1 MAVKEYADLHINNSE
16 EVIELANKL
25 SSEGR
30 IDELKDLLKEVNN
43 EINRFPLDE
52 RSRDNQLSLLKSKHE
67 VESLIERNV
76 VPEPVIIEDETKKDK
91 PIEDLDLEKL
101 MANKDKFLIACV
113 VISVITS
120 NGFFLSALALERTM
134 NVMMHKINSDMND
147 ILVFKS

>member
-1 MAVKEYADLHINNSE
+1 MTMKEYAELHINNSE

-30 IDELKDLLKEVNN
+30 INELKDLLKEVNN

-52 RSRDNQLSLLKSKHE
+52 RSRDNQLSLLRSKHE

-76 VPEPVIIEDETKKDK
+76 VAEPITTEDETKKDR

-101 MANKDKFLIACV
+101 MANKDKFLIICV
-113 VISVITS
+113 VVSVIS
-120 NGFFLSALALERTM
+120 AIGFFKFGLNFLFAFLPLFF
-134 NVMMHKINSDMND
+134 
-147 ILVFKS
+147 FKSFKKK

>member
-76 VPEPVIIEDETKKDK
+76 VPEPIIIEDETIKDK
-91 PIEDLDLEKL
+91 PTEDLDLEKL
-101 MANKDKFLIACV
+101 MANKDKFLVACV
-113 VISVITS
+113 VISVIS
-120 NGFFLSALALERTM
+120 AIGFFKFGLNFLFAFLPLFF
-134 NVMMHKINSDMND
+134 
-147 ILVFKS
+147 FKGWKKK

>member
-1 MAVKEYADLHINNSE
+1 MSNFHINNSE
-16 EVIELANKL
+16 EVIEFAIKL

-30 IDELKDLLKEVNN
+30 IDELRVLLEEINT

-52 RSRDNQLSLLKSKHE
+52 RSEDNQLSLLKSKHE

-76 VPEPVIIEDETKKDK
+76 IVEPLVTEDETKEDK

-113 VISVITS
+113 VISVIS
-120 NGFFLSALALERTM
+120 AIGFFKFGLNFLFAFLPLFF
-134 NVMMHKINSDMND
+134 
-147 ILVFKS
+147 FKGWKKK

>member
-1 MAVKEYADLHINNSE
+1 MTIKEYADLHINNSE

-30 IDELKDLLKEVNN
+30 INELKDLLKEVNN
-43 EINRFPLDE
+43 EINRFPLHE
-52 RSRDNQLSLLKSKHE
+52 RSEDNQLSLLKSKHE

-76 VPEPVIIEDETKKDK
+76 ALEPIIAEDETKEGK

-113 VISVITS
+113 VISVISTI
-120 NGFFLSALALERTM
+120 GFLKFGWNFLFAFLPLFF
-134 NVMMHKINSDMND
+134 
-147 ILVFKS
+147 FKNWKS

>member
-1 MAVKEYADLHINNSE
+1 MSTLHINNSE
-16 EVIELANKL
+16 EVIEEANKL

-30 IDELKDLLKEVNN
+30 IDELKDLLKDINE

-52 RSRDNQLSLLKSKHE
+52 RSEDNQLSLLKSKHE

-76 VPEPVIIEDETKKDK
+76 VPERIIAEDDTKEDK

-113 VISVITS
+113 LISAIS
-120 NGFFLSALALERTM
+120 AIGFFKFGLNFLFAFLPLFF
-134 NVMMHKINSDMND
+134 
-147 ILVFKS
+147 FKGFKKK

>member
-1 MAVKEYADLHINNSE
+1 MSTLHINNSE
-16 EVIELANKL
+16 EVIEEANKL

-30 IDELKDLLKEVNN
+30 IDELKDLLKDINE

-52 RSRDNQLSLLKSKHE
+52 RSEDNQLSLLKSKHE

-76 VPEPVIIEDETKKDK
+76 VPERIIAEDDTKEDK

-113 VISVITS
+113 LISAIS
-120 NGFFLSALALERTM
+120 AIGFFKFGLNFLFAFLPLFF
-134 NVMMHKINSDMND
+134 
-147 ILVFKS
+147 FKGSKKK

>member
-1 MAVKEYADLHINNSE
+1 MADLHINNSD
-16 EVIELANKL
+16 EVIELANKF

-30 IDELKDLLKEVNN
+30 IDELKELLDKVND

-52 RSRDNQLSLLKSKHE
+52 RSEDNQLSLLRSKHE

-76 VPEPVIIEDETKKDK
+76 VVEPIVTENKTNKEK

-113 VISVITS
+113 VISVIS
-120 NGFFLSALALERTM
+120 AIGFFKFGLNFLFAFLPLFF
-134 NVMMHKINSDMND
+134 
-147 ILVFKS
+147 FKRRKP

>member
-1 MAVKEYADLHINNSE
+1 MSTLHINNSE
-16 EVIELANKL
+16 EVIEEANKL

-30 IDELKDLLKEVNN
+30 IDELKDLLKDINE

-52 RSRDNQLSLLKSKHE
+52 RSEDNQLSLLKSKHE

-76 VPEPVIIEDETKKDK
+76 VVEPIVTENKTNKEK

-113 VISVITS
+113 VISVIS
-120 NGFFLSALALERTM
+120 AIGFFKFGLNFLFAFHPLFF
-134 NVMMHKINSDMND
+134 
-147 ILVFKS
+147 FKGLKKK

>member
-1 MAVKEYADLHINNSE
+1 MSTLHINNSE
-16 EVIELANKL
+16 EVIEEANKL

-30 IDELKDLLKEVNN
+30 IDELKDLLKDINE

-52 RSRDNQLSLLKSKHE
+52 RSEDNQLSLLKSKHE

-76 VPEPVIIEDETKKDK
+76 VPERIIAEHDTKEDK

-113 VISVITS
+113 LISAIS
-120 NGFFLSALALERTM
+120 AIGFFKFGLNFLFAFLPLFF
-134 NVMMHKINSDMND
+134 
-147 ILVFKS
+147 FKGSKKK

>member
-1 MAVKEYADLHINNSE
+1 MKEYSDLHINNSE

-76 VPEPVIIEDETKKDK
+76 VPEPIIIEDETIKDK
-91 PIEDLDLEKL
+91 PTEDLDLEKL
-101 MANKDKFLIACV
+101 MANKDKFLVACV
-113 VISVITS
+113 VISVIS
-120 NGFFLSALALERTM
+120 AIGFFKFGLNFLFAFLPLFF
-134 NVMMHKINSDMND
+134 
-147 ILVFKS
+147 FKGWKKK

>member
-1 MAVKEYADLHINNSE
+1 MTMKEYADLHINNSE

-76 VPEPVIIEDETKKDK
+76 VPEPIIIEDETIKDK
-91 PIEDLDLEKL
+91 PTEDLDLEKL

-113 VISVITS
+113 VISVIS
-120 NGFFLSALALERTM
+120 AIGFFKFGLNFLFAFLPLFF
-134 NVMMHKINSDMND
+134 
-147 ILVFKS
+147 FKGWKKRKK

>member
-1 MAVKEYADLHINNSE
+1 MKEYSDLHINNSE

-52 RSRDNQLSLLKSKHE
+52 RSRDNQLSLLRSKHE

-76 VPEPVIIEDETKKDK
+76 VAEPITTEDETKKDR

-101 MANKDKFLIACV
+101 MANKDKFLIICGV
-113 VISVITS
+113 VSVISAI
-120 NGFFLSALALERTM
+120 GFFKFGLNFLFAFLPLFF
-134 NVMMHKINSDMND
+134 
-147 ILVFKS
+147 FKSFKKK

>member
-1 MAVKEYADLHINNSE
+1 MSTLHINNSE
-16 EVIELANKL
+16 EVIEEANKL

-30 IDELKDLLKEVNN
+30 IDELKDLLKDINE

-52 RSRDNQLSLLKSKHE
+52 RSEDNQLSLLKSKHE

-76 VPEPVIIEDETKKDK
+76 VPVRIIAEDDTKEDK

-113 VISVITS
+113 LISAIS
-120 NGFFLSALALERTM
+120 AIGFFKFGLNFLFAFLPLFF
-134 NVMMHKINSDMND
+134 
-147 ILVFKS
+147 FKGFKKK

>member
-1 MAVKEYADLHINNSE
+1 MSTLHINNSE
-16 EVIELANKL
+16 EVIEEANKL

-30 IDELKDLLKEVNN
+30 IDELKDLLKDINE

-52 RSRDNQLSLLKSKHE
+52 RSEDNQLSLLKSKHE

-76 VPEPVIIEDETKKDK
+76 VPERIIAEDDTKEDK

-113 VISVITS
+113 LISAIS
-120 NGFFLSALALERTM
+120 AIGFFKFGLNFLFAFLPLFFFTG
-134 NVMMHKINSDMND
+134 
-147 ILVFKS
+147 FKKK

>member
-1 MAVKEYADLHINNSE
+1 MKEYAELHINNSE

-30 IDELKDLLKEVNN
+30 INELKDLLKEVNN

-52 RSRDNQLSLLKSKHE
+52 RSRDNQLSLLRSKHE

-76 VPEPVIIEDETKKDK
+76 VAEPITTEDETKKDR

-101 MANKDKFLIACV
+101 MANKDKFLIICV
-113 VISVITS
+113 VVSVIS
-120 NGFFLSALALERTM
+120 AIGFFKFGLNFLFAFLPLFF
-134 NVMMHKINSDMND
+134 
-147 ILVFKS
+147 FKSFKKK